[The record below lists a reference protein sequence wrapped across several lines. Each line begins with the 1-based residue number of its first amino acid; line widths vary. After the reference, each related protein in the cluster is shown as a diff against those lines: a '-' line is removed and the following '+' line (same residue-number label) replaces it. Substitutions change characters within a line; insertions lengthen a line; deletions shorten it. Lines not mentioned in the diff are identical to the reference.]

1 MKNKLLPIVI
11 VIVALAATYM
21 MLQMKPEAPRKPVH
35 KEQPVVSVYTVTDQ
49 VPQIVVSGFGT
60 VHARENITVVPMV
73 TGVVVEKHSS
83 FEDGGVFKEGDV
95 LIQIDE
101 ADYKFAV
108 QAAAAQVARAE
119 LGLAKA
125 QQEAEIA
132 KREWTQLSENTKKV
146 RPNPLVLHAP
156 QLRLA
161 SAELDAAIAQLGK
174 AELNLD
180 RCKIIAPFNG
190 RVMEENADK
199 GQYLRAGNSIGVIHS
214 IAEAEVAIPLDDSYL
229 QFIDIP
235 VCSGHASAS
244 AAEITAN
251 FAGQKYSWKGKVART
266 SGGVDIKSRR
276 INVILSVENPYHSTM
291 HKPSLMEGMFVEAII
306 QGHSIDDAVEIP
318 REALKG
324 ESCWVVKNSKLV
336 IQEVEVLH
344 LEDET
349 AIVRGLSSGEKIVTS
364 HLEIVTDG
372 IEVKIAG
379 ENQ

>member
-11 VIVALAATYM
+11 VIVALVVTFV
-21 MLQMKPEAPRKPVH
+21 MLRMKPEAPRRPVH
-35 KEQPVVSVYTVTDQ
+35 KEQPVVSVYTITDE
-49 VPQIVVSGFGT
+49 VPQVIISGFGT
-60 VHARENITVVPMV
+60 VHAREKITVVPMV
-73 TGVVVEKHSS
+73 TGIVVEKHSS

-95 LIQIDE
+95 LIKIEE

-108 QAAAAQVARAE
+108 QSAEAQVARAE
-119 LGLAKA
+119 LGLAIAK
-125 QQEAEIA
+125 QEAEIA
-132 KREWTQLSENTKKV
+132 KREWSQLSDNTKKQ

-161 SAELDAAIAQLGK
+161 TADLEAAKAQLGK

-180 RCKIIAPFNG
+180 RCKIVAPFNG

-199 GQYLRAGNSIGVIHS
+199 GQYLRAGNPIGVIHS

-235 VCSGHASAS
+235 VCSGHDSAASA
-244 AAEITAN
+244 EIIAD
-251 FAGQKYSWKGKVART
+251 FAGKKYSWKGKVART

-276 INVILSVENPYHSTM
+276 VDVILSVENPYHSTT

-306 QGHSIDDAVEIP
+306 HGHKIEDAVEIP
-318 REALKG
+318 REALKND
-324 ESCWVVKNSKLV
+324 SCWVVEDSKLV
-336 IQEVEVLH
+336 VREVEVLH
-344 LEDET
+344 LENET
-349 AIVRGLSSGEKIVTS
+349 AIVRGLLSGDKVVTS
-364 HLEIVTDG
+364 HLEVVTNG
-372 IEVKIAG
+372 IEIVIAG

>member
-11 VIVALAATYM
+11 VIVAVVVAYV

-35 KEQPVVSVYTVTDQ
+35 KEQPVVSVYTVNDK
-49 VPQIVVSGFGT
+49 VPQVVISGFGT
-60 VHARENITVVPMV
+60 VHAREKITVVPMV
-73 TGVVVEKHSS
+73 TGMVVEKHSS

-95 LIQIDE
+95 LIQIEE

-108 QAAAAQVARAE
+108 QSAEAQVARAE
-119 LGLAKA
+119 LGLARA

-132 KREWTQLSENTKKV
+132 KREWNQLSDNTKKV

-161 SAELDAAIAQLGK
+161 TAELDAAIAQLGK

-199 GQYLRAGNSIGVIHS
+199 GQYLRAGNPVGVIHS
-214 IAEAEVAIPLDDSYL
+214 ISEAEVAIPLDDSLL

-235 VCSGHASAS
+235 VCSGHASAAS
-244 AAEITAN
+244 AEIIAD
-251 FAGQKYSWKGKVART
+251 FAGKKYSWKGKVART

-276 INVILSVENPYHSTM
+276 INVILSVLNPYHSTM
-291 HKPSLMEGMFVEAII
+291 EKPSLMEGMFVEAVIH
-306 QGHSIDDAVEIP
+306 GHNIEDAVEIP
-318 REALKG
+318 REALKSG
-324 ESCWVVKNSKLV
+324 NCWVVEDSTLA
-336 IQEVEVLH
+336 IREVEVLH
-344 LEDET
+344 LENES
-349 AIVRGLSSGEKIVTS
+349 AIVRGLFSGDKVVTS
-364 HLEIVTDG
+364 HLEVVTNG
-372 IEVKIAG
+372 IEIKIAG